1 MTCILDEMQAA
12 RAKVKDIIKIKAA
25 NQIPIQLQ
33 QALNET
39 VKCKFAWAL
48 LSLQPTV
55 IRLSIKY
62 ALINDLKEPTPLK
75 RFV

>member
-1 MTCILDEMQAA
+1 MQAA

-48 LSLQPTV
+48 LSLQKMLPTV

-62 ALINDLKEPTPLK
+62 ALINGLKEPTSLK
-75 RFV
+75 RLV